1 MNFLTDSII
10 IYSEKEV
17 DITIHINIFISD
29 IDEECYFELGLLTST
44 SDDKSSKEINIFLPI
59 KYNLNSCVE
68 DLYEKFG
75 QNDNYIKLI
84 FNENTSID
92 GHDIFKIKKG
102 TIRFCK
108 IKKIDSDKITLNTQQ
123 VKDGYQNY
131 FRFRVKN
138 IDKNLLR
145 VEEPASS
152 LIIDPFK
159 RTIRVLGFHINNARN
174 YKKKKPVLE
183 SNKIKI
189 KEINSFLI
197 CDIKTELI
205 ESSIEKKSFRLLED
219 DEWNNYI
226 VGHRDGKKKI
236 VYQFKKT
243 CKNDENIGDYKLF
256 IKTYN
261 TNKSLL
267 YRIPFIVFVLG
278 MALLANVVFNQIIN
292 DNYSVILH
300 GVILLGITSF
310 CIFILK
316 KIYTFAFR
324 YCKK

>member
-17 DITIHINIFISD
+17 DVTIHINIFISD
-29 IDEECYFELGLLTST
+29 IDEECYFELGLLTSG
-44 SDDKSSKEINIFLPI
+44 DKDLKEISIFLPI
-59 KYNLNSCVE
+59 EYNLNSRVE
-68 DLYEKFG
+68 DLYEKFE

-84 FNENTSID
+84 FNENTSINGYD
-92 GHDIFKIKKG
+92 TFKITKG

-108 IKKIDSDKITLNTQQ
+108 IKKIDRDKITLNIQQ
-123 VKDGYQNY
+123 TGDGCKNY
-131 FRFRVKN
+131 FRFRIKN
-138 IDKNLLR
+138 IDKKLLR

-183 SNKIKI
+183 GNKIKI

-205 ESSIEKKSFRLLED
+205 ESSVEKKSFRLLED

-226 VGHRDGKKKI
+226 VGHKDNKKKI

-243 CKNDENIGDYKLF
+243 CKDDENIGDYKLF

-261 TNKSLL
+261 INSKNFL
-267 YRIPFIVFVLG
+267 YGILFITFILG
-278 MALLANVVFNQIIN
+278 MALLANAIFLEFNENGRRMIILSGVVI
-292 DNYSVILH
+292 
-300 GVILLGITSF
+300 F
-310 CIFILK
+310 CVFILK
-316 KIYTFAFR
+316 HVLN
-324 YCKK
+324 YCISIFKK